1 MTKVL
6 AEITTVD
13 DDGAKVVPIEQPK
26 LVKKSKLK
34 AVAPQTVAPK
44 KPKILISGAP
54 NVRKTWESLSF
65 PNSYYFDIEGGATR
79 DNYQKRLK
87 ESGGEY
93 FGQAQGS
100 LEFETVID
108 EVKLLSTEDHN
119 YKTAVFD
126 SISKLYYDEISRESE
141 KLGDKDAYGASKK
154 PAVGYMRRLL
164 RWANRLDMTVILIA
178 HTKALWGLD
187 GKGQRSE
194 IGTTFDAW
202 DKLEYELDLWLEIYK
217 QGGSF
222 YARVKKTRI
231 EAFPFNETF
240 PWNYEEFSQRY
251 GKDIMEKKSEAIHLA
266 TEQQIEEIKDLLS
279 RIKIDEKQI
288 DKWLTTANVD
298 KFEEME
304 SKTIASLI
312 THIKSKATQGDK

>member
-1 MTKVL
+1 MNAT
-6 AEITTVD
+6 I
-13 DDGAKVVPIEQPK
+13 AKIEDAKPK
-26 LVKKSKLK
+26 KASKLK
-34 AVAPQTVAPK
+34 AVAPATVTPK
-44 KPKILISGAP
+44 KPKILISGTP

-79 DNYQKRLK
+79 ENYQERLK
-87 ESGGEY
+87 ESNGYY
-93 FGQAQGS
+93 FGQEQGS

-108 EVKLLSTEDHN
+108 EVKNLSTEEHPFR
-119 YKTAVFD
+119 TAVFD

-187 GKGQRSE
+187 GKGQRAE

-240 PWNYEEFSQRY
+240 PWNYEEFATRY
-251 GKDIMEKKSEAIHLA
+251 GKEVMEKKSEAIQLA
-266 TEQQIEEIKDLLS
+266 TEQQITKINAILSVIKV
-279 RIKIDEKQI
+279 DEKQI

-312 THIKSKATQGDK
+312 EHIKSKAKGDK